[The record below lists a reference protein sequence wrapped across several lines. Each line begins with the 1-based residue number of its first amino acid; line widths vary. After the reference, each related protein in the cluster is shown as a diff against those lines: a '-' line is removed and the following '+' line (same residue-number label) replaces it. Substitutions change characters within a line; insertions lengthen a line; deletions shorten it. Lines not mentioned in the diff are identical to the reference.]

1 MEANQ
6 TYLDLSDL
14 QGLAED
20 LGPEAL
26 ESNDYSDFEVT
37 PVGHYLSQARE
48 IKGKLGKDKVNLTF
62 EITFTGGLQDPNTGR
77 SYNSGQYPLKTWLS
91 TKKFNKQNRV
101 GSTSTAAEYLR
112 ACGLDPKEGTISE
125 LFEVSKTLPVQVYVG
140 WEDQGKKTGE
150 KGPDGKDIYTNKGLK
165 TKDFNRG
172 TKESPNYVPSVTI
185 DSETFTARAR
195 VSGFSK
201 IVSN

>member
-1 MEANQ
+1 MEVNS
-6 TYLDLSDL
+6 TYVDLSDL

-37 PVGHYLSQARE
+37 PVGHYLSQQRD
-48 IKGKLGKDKVNLTF
+48 IKGKLGKDGVNLTF
-62 EITFTGGLQDPNTGR
+62 EVTFIGGLQDPNTGR
-77 SYNSGQYPLKTWLS
+77 TYNSGQYPLKTWLS

-112 ACGLDPKEGTISE
+112 AVGLDPKEGTITE
-125 LFEVSKTLPVQVYVG
+125 LFAVSQTLPVSVYIG
-140 WEDQGKKTGE
+140 WEDKGKKQE
-150 KGPDGKDIYTNKGLK
+150 DGTYTNAGLK

-172 TKESPNYVPSVTI
+172 TKESPNYVPSVTVG
-185 DSETFTARAR
+185 SETFTARAR
-195 VSGFSK
+195 VSGFEK
-201 IVSN
+201 IRSN

>member
-6 TYLDLSDL
+6 YIDLADL

-37 PVGHYLSQARE
+37 PVGHYLSQSRE
-48 IKGKLGKDKVNLTF
+48 IKGKVGKDGVNLTF
-62 EITFTGGLQDPNTGR
+62 EVTFVGGLQDPNTGR
-77 SYNSGQYPLKTWLS
+77 TFNSGQYPLKTWLS

-112 ACGLDPKEGTISE
+112 AVGLDPKEGTMTE
-125 LFEVSKTLPVQVYVG
+125 LFEISKTLPVQVYVG
-140 WEDQGKKTGE
+140 WEDSGKKTGE
-150 KGPDGKDIYTNKGLK
+150 KDPTTGKDLYTNKGLK

-172 TKESPNYVPSVTI
+172 TKEAPSYVPSVSI
-185 DSETFTARAR
+185 DGETFTARAR
-195 VSGFSK
+195 VSGFEK
-201 IVSN
+201 IRSN